1 MKIFNLLNTSLF
13 ESIDAAFSFERGEFD
28 ELDLGFFPS
37 NVQEH
42 GDYSSSAPLK
52 LSKRLKSS
60 PREIAKEIVKRFESK
75 LIKSIS
81 IDGPGFINIYVTD
94 DAKVGE
100 VKNAASDVKN
110 KTALQPP
117 KLR

>member
-81 IDGPGFINIYVTD
+81 IDGPGFINIY
-94 DAKVGE
+94 
-100 VKNAASDVKN
+100 
-110 KTALQPP
+110 
-117 KLR
+117 KLMGDSKLCVRSCLLLSVCLLVRLPTQ